1 MLAFETLTY
10 APIDLRLVE
19 TSELTDREKKWL
31 NAYHQEVY
39 VKLAPLLAP
48 ETTQWLAEATRSI

>member
-19 TSELTDREKKWL
+19 ISELTDREKKWL

-39 VKLAPLLAP
+39 AKLAPLLAP
-48 ETTQWLAEATRSI
+48 ETAQWLAEATRSI